1 MKKFLTLA
9 AVALVASAAQAGSL
23 KWTATNVFAGDEN
36 TKADGIAYFLSTD
49 MYSVAEMQTLL
60 DGGTVEK
67 TVGSETKTYDLES
80 ALEGKYSYTPTTEG
94 TYSIATGVSTDTL
107 GVPGSSSVTV
117 YLVIFD
123 GETIADSSAGFVS
136 STKQVTTPGATSS
149 NTAQVSFGTQK
160 TASQN
165 SENWKT
171 GFAVPEPASALLMLV
186 GAGLLAIR
194 RKRA

>member
-9 AVALVASAAQAGSL
+9 AVVLVAVAAQAGSI
-23 KWTATNVFAGDEN
+23 KWTCTNVYAGD
-36 TKADGIAYFLSTD
+36 TTTLASGVAYFLSTD

-80 ALEGKYSYTPTTEG
+80 ALEGKYSYTPTTAG
-94 TYSIATGVSTDTL
+94 TYSVATPVNTDTL
-107 GVPGSSSVTV
+107 GVPAGQNVTV

-123 GETIADSSAGFVS
+123 GETLADSTAGFVT
-136 STKQVTTPGATSS
+136 STRSINTPAASSS
-149 NTAQVSFGTQK
+149 NASSAAIGTQK

-165 SENWKT
+165 PENW
-171 GFAVPEPASALLMLV
+171 VSIPEPASALLMLV